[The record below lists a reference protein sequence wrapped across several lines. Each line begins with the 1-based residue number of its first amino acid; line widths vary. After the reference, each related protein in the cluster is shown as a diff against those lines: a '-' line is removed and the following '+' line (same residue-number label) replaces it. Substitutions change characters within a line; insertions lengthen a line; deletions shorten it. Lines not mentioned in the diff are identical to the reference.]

1 MTTNNFIQL
10 SINHVDKIEKCDIL
24 QKDEWVF
31 FDSHVVEAG
40 LDYRVYTNIS
50 SSRAVK
56 LSILDGS
63 MELAAILEIELVNSP
78 ERIEG
83 QSCNPEYGTSYQ
95 SIGIITIPQEMTGG
109 IYYIDGKY
117 AFFVSRTF
125 EPNNLTVVVPL
136 TTMHFFNTMF
146 GYNAYTE
153 SYLSGEKRHPFSAC
167 RPISTSI
174 ATKSMWI
181 EGLTKWSTETFTEK
195 NKISFVG
202 DDCLREH
209 HVLKQ
214 SKLVII
220 IGRSEYWTR
229 KARMGLDNFI
239 QAGGSAIFLSGE
251 TMYVEAESVNCG
263 DQYRIKSPN
272 KHWKGTGDAYPV
284 LNSIGPNPFDG
295 GFLNYKPHESDPG
308 YGDFTILNNSK
319 LFDGT
324 GLKAGDKIR
333 LPSTAFDGIPIEK
346 YSDGI
351 PILDR
356 TALHSF
362 SEFYLIGYCCGEN
375 SPNGKIGA
383 FAAFRKSSATGL
395 CIHFGSMSWTRSL
408 GLGAEGLDS
417 EKISQ
422 IVKNSVDLLS
432 IPDKNWFD
440 EEYRNSL
447 KADLGN
453 SVPIEQSET
462 VKHQLDTPKSSI
474 NSDDS
479 KCIICGSPVAEF
491 NLHKGKP
498 RSCPSCGSSERVRTF
513 AKAYTSGL
521 LNVNL
526 KHKKMLLI
534 SPSGSERRF
543 LGAIEGLLIDTI
555 DIRPQVKPDIL
566 ADICAMPQIESDTYD
581 FVYASCVLNCVYDL
595 NNALS
600 EIYRVLKPSG
610 VFLNVEMLNPGQTT
624 IERADLEQITE
635 YYGKDVFQEYRVGGY
650 RAFGELDYHQ
660 ILGKHF
666 EVKMVDVFDEPYEKM
681 QRWHICT
688 KGTILPLQEQNTWE
702 QIKINEYYESE
713 YSNSLAKKY
722 FDIWDTYPIQIMTN
736 EIESSWLSELVK
748 PNSKCLVLGSG
759 GGRELKTLL
768 DLECNLTAV
777 DISPHMISVGQNS
790 YGEGKINWILAN
802 IHSLPSYLQD
812 FDYAIC
818 LGGTFNYLKDINVAL
833 NSISSALCLGGT
845 LIVSSINKE
854 HPVEMNAI
862 TQLPNQRVR
871 NLYST
876 DEIQFLFKQYNFRTI
891 EIRGYRFL
899 VDLLPPEWNQNFT
912 KATSEVQKSLTDCI
926 KLEKS
931 LINLIPPEKGKFF
944 WIIAQRYK

>member
-1 MTTNNFIQL
+1 MKKNNFIQL

-31 FDSHVVEAG
+31 FDGHVVEAG

-56 LSILDGS
+56 LSILDGA
-63 MELAAILEIELVNSP
+63 MELAAILEIELVNPP

-95 SIGIITIPQEMTGG
+95 SIGIVTIPQEMAGG

-146 GYNAYTE
+146 GYNAYTQ
-153 SYLSGEKRHPFSAC
+153 SYLSGERRHPFSAR
-167 RPISTSI
+167 RPISTPI
-174 ATKSMWI
+174 ATKSMWM
-181 EGLTKWSTETFTEK
+181 EGFTKWSVETFTEK

-209 HVLKQ
+209 HVLKL

-229 KARMGLDNFI
+229 RARIGLDNFI
-239 QAGGSAIFLSGE
+239 QAAGSAIFLSGE

-351 PILDR
+351 PVLDR
-356 TALHSF
+356 TALRSF

-383 FAAFRKSSATGL
+383 FAAFRKSSKSGL
-395 CIHFGSMSWTRSL
+395 CIHFGSMSWTGAL
-408 GLGAEGLDS
+408 GLGGEGLDS
-417 EKISQ
+417 EKVSQ
-422 IVKNSVDLLS
+422 IVKNSVGLLS
-432 IPDKNWFD
+432 SSDKTWFD
-440 EEYRNSL
+440 EECTSSL
-447 KADLGN
+447 KA
-453 SVPIEQSET
+453 E
-462 VKHQLDTPKSSI
+462 SSI
-474 NSDDS
+474 NSDES
-479 KCIICGSPVAEF
+479 KCIICGAPVADF
-491 NLHKGKP
+491 KLHKGKP

-513 AKAYTSGL
+513 AKAYNSGL

-526 KHKKMLLI
+526 KHQKMLLI

-543 LGAIEGLLIDTI
+543 LGAIEGLSIDTI

-566 ADICAMPQIESDTYD
+566 ADICAMPEINSDTYD
-581 FVYASCVLNCVYDL
+581 AVYASCVLNCVYDL
-595 NNALS
+595 NAALS
-600 EIYRVLKPSG
+600 EIHRVLKPSG
-610 VFLNVEMLNPGQTT
+610 VFLNVEMLNLGLTT
-624 IERADLEQITE
+624 IERTDVEQITE
-635 YYGKDVFQEYRVGGY
+635 YYGKDAFQEYRVGGY
-650 RAFGELDYHQ
+650 RSLGELDYHQ
-660 ILGKHF
+660 ILGKYF
-666 EVKMVDVFDEPYEKM
+666 DVDMVNVFDAPYEKI
-681 QRWHICT
+681 QRWHLCT
-688 KGTILPLQEQNTWE
+688 KGMKNLALQEQSTWVE
-702 QIKINEYYESE
+702 IKINEHHESKA
-713 YSNSLAKKY
+713 NDLLAKEY
-722 FDIWDTYPIQIMTN
+722 FNIWETYPIQRMTN
-736 EIESSWLSELVK
+736 EIENSWLLELVK

-759 GGRELKTLL
+759 GGRELKALL
-768 DLECNLTAV
+768 GLKCDLTAV
-777 DISPHMISVGQNS
+777 DISPQMISVGQDR
-790 YGEGKINWILAN
+790 YGDSTIHWVLGN
-802 IHSLPSYLQD
+802 IHSLPNNLQD
-812 FDYAIC
+812 FDYVIC
-818 LGGTFNYLKDINVAL
+818 LGATINYLKDINLAL
-833 NSISSALCLGGT
+833 NRISSALCVGGT

-854 HPVEMNAI
+854 HPVEMNAV

-876 DEIQFLFKQYNFRTI
+876 DEIQTLFNQCNLSI
-891 EIRGYRFL
+891 AEIRGYRFL
-899 VDLLPPEWNQNFT
+899 VDLLPPEWNQNFPN
-912 KATSEVQKSLTDCI
+912 ASSEIQNSLTDCI

-931 LINLIPPEKGKFF
+931 LINLLPSDRGKFF
-944 WIIAQRYK
+944 WTIAQRSK